1 MAQKIKPNAF
11 RLGITIPWASRW
23 FFKRASRYFLEEDEL
38 IRKIIRAKILVSGIA
53 AIDIE
58 RIGGD
63 ALKIFIKSSRPGLV
77 IGRGGKGIDDLRDLI
92 KQKAKVLRTKNNI
105 SQRFNLSLNIE
116 ELKRTEISAA
126 VMAQNIAYDIEKR
139 IPYRTVMKRSIDL
152 IKQNRVVQGVKIR
165 MSGRLNGAEISRADW
180 LSSGKMPLQ
189 NLRADIDYAE
199 ATAFNSY
206 GTVGI
211 KVWIY
216 KGEVFADK
224 SA

>member
-1 MAQKIKPNAF
+1 MAQKIKPNTF
-11 RLGITIPWASRW
+11 RLGITIPWSSRW

-38 IRKIIRAKILVSGIA
+38 IRKIIREKILISGIA
-53 AIDIE
+53 SIDIE
-58 RIGGD
+58 RIGDD
-63 ALKIFIKSSRPGLV
+63 AIKVFIKSSRPGLV
-77 IGRGGKGIDDLRDLI
+77 IGRGGKGIEDLRDLLKRKI
-92 KQKAKVLRTKNNI
+92 KSLRIKNKI
-105 SQRFNLSLNIE
+105 SLQFNLGLNIE
-116 ELKRTEISAA
+116 ELKRTEVSAA

-180 LSSGKMPLQ
+180 LNSGKMPLQ

-206 GTVGI
+206 GTVVI

-216 KGEVFADK
+216 KGEVFNK
-224 SA
+224 NS

>member
-92 KQKAKVLRTKNNI
+92 KQKAKVLRTK
-105 SQRFNLSLNIE
+105 
-116 ELKRTEISAA
+116 K
-126 VMAQNIAYDIEKR
+126 
-139 IPYRTVMKRSIDL
+139 
-152 IKQNRVVQGVKIR
+152 
-165 MSGRLNGAEISRADW
+165 
-180 LSSGKMPLQ
+180 
-189 NLRADIDYAE
+189 
-199 ATAFNSY
+199 
-206 GTVGI
+206 
-211 KVWIY
+211 
-216 KGEVFADK
+216 
-224 SA
+224 